1 MTRFWTG
8 IAAAALLMVT
18 ACGGDDDS
26 SGVASIDDV
35 VTTDAGGTETTQP
48 AADAESDED
57 SVLEFAACMR
67 DRNIDFPDPIVDSEG
82 NIGFDFA
89 ALSDLTQMDQDE
101 LEAAFEAC
109 VPFLAGVSFGFERI
123 FEAEFQDDV
132 VVFAGCMRENGIDMP
147 DPDFAGIMEG
157 RQLFPGWEPE
167 LDDPDFEAAFEA
179 CEELLPGIP
188 GIAGDTP

>member
-1 MTRFWTG
+1 MKTVSLVIAVVL
-8 IAAAALLMVT
+8 IAAA
-18 ACGGDDDS
+18 CGDDGAD

-35 VTTDAGGTETTQP
+35 VTTAPTEAEATQP
-48 AADAESDED
+48 VEETNSDED

-67 DRNIDFPDPIVDSEG
+67 DRNIDFPDPIVDAEG
-82 NIGFDFA
+82 NVGFDFE
-89 ALSDLTQMDQDE
+89 ALGGLTQLDENE
-101 LEAAFEAC
+101 LESAFEAC
-109 VPFLAGVSFGFERI
+109 VPLLAGVSFGFERI
-123 FEAEFQDDV
+123 FETEFQDDV

-147 DPDFAGIMEG
+147 DPDFAGILEG

-179 CEELLPGIP
+179 CEDLLPGIP

>member
-1 MTRFWTG
+1 MKTVSLV
-8 IAAAALLMVT
+8 IAAVLIAA
-18 ACGGDDDS
+18 ACGGDDAD

-35 VTTDAGGTETTQP
+35 VTTAPAEADATQP
-48 AADAESDED
+48 VEEVDSDED

-67 DRNIDFPDPIVDSEG
+67 DRNIDFPDPVVDAEG
-82 NIGFDFA
+82 NVGFDLE
-89 ALSDLTQMDQDE
+89 ALGGLAQLDEDE
-101 LEAAFEAC
+101 LESAFEEC
-109 VPFLAGVSFGFERI
+109 VSLLAGVSFGFERI
-123 FEAEFQDDV
+123 FETEFQDEV

-147 DPDFAGIMEG
+147 DPDFAGILEG

-179 CEELLPGIP
+179 CEDLLPGIP